1 MDDARR
7 KFNVENKATVIMC
20 FNVPKKELATLNF
33 QLSGKHVAF
42 VDEFK
47 YLGTTISN
55 DMSYRG
61 TKTGHPPTLSQV
73 TNDAMMRRVEAL
85 LGPFYTTLHAR
96 EYGVRVLRQLITEAC
111 SAAEFGSGVMV
122 RVAWAALEKRLKEL
136 VSRALRVPRSQRGV
150 PAEILLG
157 ELGLMTFDARASMHT
172 LRVWDAIMARPAA
185 ALPRLAWLEL
195 VNACEALPGGPPKY
209 SLVARVKEVLESV
222 GGSAWFAGGLP
233 RDGSTPTGYRR
244 GCSPKELLHNREAT
258 RWRAACA
265 SKPMLRSY
273 QCVRSYELRYQE
285 YLEHPDWQVN
295 LARWRLRTGISCLP
309 EAKGRWSG
317 IAAGD
322 RTCECPGCDKAH
334 EVESVWHFLLVC
346 SRWSI
351 ERELLVANVMLSD
364 ISPAL
369 KARLGS
375 VEANPDMWLR
385 LMLGGPLH
393 EMGVEYTE
401 AIAVL
406 LKRISSRMWD
416 RAVSDAAVDRAR
428 QAVRDRTTLNWVTGR
443 QIKNW
448 YLQRAVLAG
457 YDRV

>member
-20 FNVPKKELATLNF
+20 FKLPKVISLGHPKKELATLNF

-209 SLVARVKEVLESV
+209 SFVARVKEVLESV

-244 GCSPKELLHNREAT
+244 LSY
-258 RWRAACA
+258 RAVT
-265 SKPMLRSY
+265 SS
-273 QCVRSYELRYQE
+273 
-285 YLEHPDWQVN
+285 
-295 LARWRLRTGISCLP
+295 
-309 EAKGRWSG
+309 
-317 IAAGD
+317 
-322 RTCECPGCDKAH
+322 
-334 EVESVWHFLLVC
+334 
-346 SRWSI
+346 SR
-351 ERELLVANVMLSD
+351 
-364 ISPAL
+364 PAL
-369 KARLGS
+369 KSLSICDACAI
-375 VEANPDMWLR
+375 VH
-385 LMLGGPLH
+385 H
-393 EMGVEYTE
+393 EVS
-401 AIAVL
+401 ICAVC
-406 LKRISSRMWD
+406 
-416 RAVSDAAVDRAR
+416 
-428 QAVRDRTTLNWVTGR
+428 
-443 QIKNW
+443 
-448 YLQRAVLAG
+448 
-457 YDRV
+457 